1 MKLTGYRIYTM
12 TSKSQVLAVL
22 NRQTPDSVVFSPN
35 LWQWFAHNRNHG
47 LLPAEL
53 SHCRS
58 QLDVIRHLGTHVCS
72 RNTYCD
78 ERRGWF
84 GGLAD
89 PVYGEVQAET
99 REHTEGKDLVIE
111 KSYLTK
117 KGALTE
123 RLRYVHAEST
133 LVQEKFVIDDY
144 ASQLDAMEELVR
156 DRRWR
161 FVPGRFNQAQADVD
175 DRGCVVAGELY
186 SPLKLLH
193 LMMGPENTT
202 YLLMDYPERAAELLR
217 HHEEAQLDL
226 VGQMADAGVKV
237 MMSMDNLDTAFHPPA
252 YVELYSASFYEKAA
266 CRCHASDSRFFIH
279 ACGHQKDNLALI
291 AGLGV
296 DGLEGVS
303 YPPFGDV
310 ELDEAMRLSGD
321 RLIVNGGIS
330 PIEYDRLKTRAEV
343 LAYVRQLFERL
354 RPYAHRLVFS
364 ASCNTPYTA
373 SWDMI
378 RHFRDAWKEY
388 GAL

>member
-1 MKLTGYRIYTM
+1 M
-12 TSKSQVLAVL
+12 TQKEQVLAVL
-22 NRQTPDSVVFSPN
+22 NRQTPDRVVFSPN

-47 LLPAEL
+47 TLPAEL
-53 SHCRS
+53 SQCRS
-58 QLDVIRHLGTHVCS
+58 QWDVIRHLDTHVCS
-72 RNTYCD
+72 RNVYCD

-89 PVYGEVQAET
+89 PVYSGVQAEV
-99 REHTEGKDLVIE
+99 REHTEGADLVVE
-111 KSYLTK
+111 KSYRTK
-117 KGALTE
+117 KGTLTE

-133 LVQEKFVIDDY
+133 LVQEKFLVDDY
-144 ASQLDAMEELVR
+144 ANQLDAMEELVR

-161 FVPGRFNQAQADVD
+161 FEPERFARAQAEVD

-193 LMMGPENTT
+193 LLMGPADTT
-202 YLLMDYPERAAELLR
+202 YLLLDHPERAAEILR
-217 HHEEAQLDL
+217 CHEEAQLDL
-226 VGQMADAGVKV
+226 VRQMAGAGVKV
-237 MMSMDNLDTAFHPPA
+237 MMSMDNLDTAFHPPD
-252 YVELYSASFYEKAA
+252 YVEQYAASFYERAA
-266 CRCHASDSRFFIH
+266 RCCHDYGARFFIH
-279 ACGHQKDNLALI
+279 ACGHQKDNLARI

-321 RLIVNGGIS
+321 TLIINGGIS
-330 PIEYDRLKTRAEV
+330 PIEYERLKTRAEV
-343 LAYVRQLFERL
+343 FASVRQLFERL
-354 RPYAHRLVFS
+354 RPYAHRFVFS

-373 SWDMI
+373 PWDRI
-378 RHFRDAWKEY
+378 RDFRDAWKEY